1 MSETTVV
8 ELVPDE
14 VTQFPPRPLGSRI
27 AAALLRLLIR
37 TAITV
42 AVIVVIVL
50 LRGGPSSRY
59 STCPPPNC
67 PRRAVCCTPRGIRR
81 LRQHAA

>member
-14 VTQFPPRPLGSRI
+14 VTQLPRPLGSRI
-27 AAALLRLLIR
+27 AAALLHLLIR

-50 LRGGPSSRY
+50 LWWAIVKVFNLPA
-59 STCPPPNC
+59 TELPPPGSVLYA
-67 PRRAVCCTPRGIRR
+67 PRIRR